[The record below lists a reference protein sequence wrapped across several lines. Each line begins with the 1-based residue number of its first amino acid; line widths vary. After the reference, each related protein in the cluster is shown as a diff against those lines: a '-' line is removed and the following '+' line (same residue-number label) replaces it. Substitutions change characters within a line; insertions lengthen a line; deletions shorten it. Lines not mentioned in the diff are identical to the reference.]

1 MSIRERRN
9 AALKSSISINSIR
22 DAVSSLGDGLR
33 NLQKESN
40 QIVDQQQ
47 KTNVFKRALIRDDNK
62 FFARRRE
69 NVLRKEREDEI
80 EASNIQG
87 STKRQGTILQK
98 STRGFLGRML
108 DLVGIVIIGWF
119 TTKLLP
125 ILPKLAGLISLLIKL
140 LQVGKIFTDA
150 IATFIVDIQEGIS
163 KQFSKLPRKNELED
177 TQTEIVKNLEET
189 SNRANIINLDLFRL
203 SLSARK
209 PETFGLDPN
218 KGGFG
223 ESDAYKSAGIQ
234 FDEEGNLILP
244 EEDQPSEEDDQK
256 KTNEAEELVN
266 ASTSEI
272 LKNTDEILIK
282 QQKDSEDVDGGENND
297 QEQISAAENISGLSQ
312 LARNESI
319 TSKDESMVSSENLE
333 KKSSDLDKKLISYF
347 KNVLG
352 FDPETNKAIDE
363 NESKITD
370 SKSSMQSAMKDVLTD
385 NRFTVPSVV
394 NEVNDIKENL
404 FGKDEKGQKTEF
416 KPGLFDNK
424 IMVSKLPLNADKIK
438 QNRKRDKIII
448 VKTDNNNQN
457 SGGGVNSSGGGKL
470 SNVNISNDKNELK
483 KAFLY
488 NLK

>member
-125 ILPKLAGLISLLIKL
+125 ILPKLAGLISLVIKL
-140 LQVGKIFTDA
+140 LSVGKIFTDA
-150 IATFIVDIQEGIS
+150 IATFIVDMQEGIS
-163 KQFSKLPRKNELED
+163 KQFSKIPRKNELED
-177 TQTEIVKNLEET
+177 TQKEVIKSLEET
-189 SNRANIINLDLFRL
+189 SNRANIINLDFFRL
-203 SLSARK
+203 SFGARK
-209 PETFGLDPN
+209 PEVFGLDTN

-223 ESDAYKSAGIQ
+223 ESDAYKSAGIE
-234 FDEEGNLILP
+234 FDEEGNMILP
-244 EEDQPSEEDDQK
+244 EEEQPSEEDNQK
-256 KTNEAEELVN
+256 KIDEAEKLVN

-272 LKNTDEILIK
+272 LKNVDGIIE
-282 QQKDSEDVDGGENND
+282 QQKDSEGDDGSENND
-297 QEQISAAENISGLSQ
+297 QEQFTAENTLDVSQ
-312 LARNESI
+312 FVKIGSRTDEDESI
-319 TSKDESMVSSENLE
+319 KSNDNFE
-333 KKSSDLDKKLISYF
+333 KKATDADNKIISYF
-347 KNVLG
+347 KNIFG
-352 FDPETNKAIDE
+352 FDPKTDKVTNE
-363 NESKITD
+363 ND
-370 SKSSMQSAMKDVLTD
+370 SKNNMQSAMKEFMTASK
-385 NRFTVPSVV
+385 FTVPSVV

-404 FGKDEKGQKTEF
+404 FGKEENGQKIF
-416 KPGLFDNK
+416 GSGLFDNK

-448 VKTDNNNQN
+448 VKPDNNNQN
-457 SGGGVNSSGGGKL
+457 SGGGVNSSGGGGRP
-470 SNVNISNDKNELK
+470 NVAVNNDKNELK
-483 KAFLY
+483 KVMLL

>member
-189 SNRANIINLDLFRL
+189 SNRANIINLDFFRL
-203 SLSARK
+203 SLGARK
-209 PETFGLDPN
+209 PETFGLDTN

-223 ESDAYKSAGIQ
+223 ESDAYESEGIK
-234 FDEEGNLILP
+234 FDEEGNMILP
-244 EEDQPSEEDDQK
+244 EEDQVSEEDNQK
-256 KTNEAEELVN
+256 KIEEAGEY
-266 ASTSEI
+266 ARISTEEI
-272 LKNTDEILIK
+272 LKDLDKNINEQLND
-282 QQKDSEDVDGGENND
+282 DGGDDSENND
-297 QEQISAAENISGLSQ
+297 QREISSTENTLELSN
-312 LARNESI
+312 LARNESR
-319 TSKDESMVSSENLE
+319 TSEDESMVSSENL
-333 KKSSDLDKKLISYF
+333 DKKLIDADNKFISYF

-352 FDPETNKAIDE
+352 FDPKTNKATDE
-363 NESKITD
+363 NEINDIKNN
-370 SKSSMQSAMKDVLTD
+370 MQSVMKDVTD
-385 NRFTVPSVV
+385 NNFTVPSMV

-470 SNVNISNDKNELK
+470 SNINISNDKNELK